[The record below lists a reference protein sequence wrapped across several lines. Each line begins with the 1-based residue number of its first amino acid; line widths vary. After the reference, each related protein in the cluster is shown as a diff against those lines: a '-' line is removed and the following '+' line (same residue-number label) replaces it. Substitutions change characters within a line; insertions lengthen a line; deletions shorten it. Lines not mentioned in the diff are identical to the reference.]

1 MKLDDAQAF
10 ANQWVE
16 AWNAHDLELILSHF
30 SDDVTFSSP
39 VATTIVPESGGV
51 IQGKEALRD
60 YWREGLRRIPDL
72 RFEIEGVYVGI
83 EALVINYRNQNDRLV
98 CEVLFFDGS
107 LVTRGLGTYLDDGSS
122 ASAVTTSQ

>member
-10 ANQWVE
+10 ADGWVD

-39 VATTIVPESGGV
+39 VATMLVPESGGV
-51 IQGKEALRD
+51 IHGKADLRD

-72 RFEIEGVYVGI
+72 HFQIEGVYVGV

-98 CEVLFFDGS
+98 CEVLILDGA

-122 ASAVTTSQ
+122 SGGPATTP

>member
-1 MKLDDAQAF
+1 MKLDDAQAI
-10 ANQWVE
+10 ANRWVE